1 MPEHFGGDGADYS
14 PFSILNLDVLKYLC
28 DVLAQISREDS
39 AIKIFDGLSR
49 TNHLMRVLCLPF
61 LFRTVTIRG
70 NWENASTKV
79 EEMRRSSVIDE
90 YIRFGLLFAS
100 I

>member
-1 MPEHFGGDGADYS
+1 MPEYPIRDGADYS
-14 PFSILNLDVLKYLC
+14 PFSVLNLDVLKYIC

-49 TNHLMRVLCLPF
+49 TDHLMRVLCLPF
-61 LFRTVTIRG
+61 LFRTVAVRG
-70 NWENASTKV
+70 SWENASTKV
-79 EEMRRSSVIDE
+79 EEMRRFSLIDE

-100 I
+100 V